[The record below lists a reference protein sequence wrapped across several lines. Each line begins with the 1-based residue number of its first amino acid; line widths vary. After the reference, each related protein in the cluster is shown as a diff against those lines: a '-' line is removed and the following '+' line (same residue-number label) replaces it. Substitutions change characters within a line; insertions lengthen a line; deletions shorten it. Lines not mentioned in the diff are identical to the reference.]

1 MAIES
6 AVKLRKVARFAC
18 LIVIIGLLSSVAAV
32 AQLPISAPAPVTAG
46 SLIPFS
52 HGSTGVWNQIYS
64 MKIDHY
70 GNIVYLDSANSNIFQ
85 LAPGAT
91 APTLLIGHE
100 PGSGATASD
109 CSLLEYAGS
118 YWNAAVA
125 FDAANNLYVTDRYG
139 TVRFCKYP
147 YVAANNTWQIS
158 ANGNWTANGP
168 KIVSGGTTTA
178 ISPQDLQVGDDG
190 TFYVSWSSTGEI
202 DKFQVDPTTGNAINV
217 TQVVT
222 GLKEYASNIAID
234 HAGNLFFLEN
244 TSDSNSNEVPGILEI
259 PVGKIPANGGTPI
272 VGGGDGKLEA
282 GTLDSGTVIRVD
294 VPDASGGPYDGIK
307 GITFDQQ
314 GNLYVGM
321 NSPYADWN
329 GLGQVQGLFMIPNAG
344 TAKAPKLMPA
354 NMVMV
359 APYAAN
365 SSVVLDPRGFIWMA
379 QGGSSN
385 VGLYGT
391 TPPTCNSSGT
401 TAQID
406 ATCEYSSM
414 IIWKPGALN
423 LGSTPVGTP
432 TVAQPLDYVFSQATT
447 PAKIQIVGPDAAAFT
462 ITTTNPYPTIP
473 VPTSPAPVSNCT
485 AGVTYPAPTSMENSS
500 GAFSYCELFVVMNPT
515 TAGLAQAEVQFLDAN
530 NKVIPGSSA
539 MVSGIGLAP
548 AASVLE
554 TPATVSIASGL
565 NEPMQVA
572 ADYLGN
578 TYVADAGLAAIE
590 MYAAGSTTAAIGKSV
605 GSSMTAPTGVAVD
618 GAGNVYVGDSGK
630 VIEIPMV
637 NGALAAS
644 KQAVLAS
651 GFGNKLNL
659 AVDGMGDV
667 FVADYSNKQVV
678 EIQNPQTDWVMS
690 SGVTTT
696 VLAAGTTFTGPSAI
710 ATDNLGN
717 VWVADGSN
725 LYEISM
731 PFGGVAQQI
740 KGAPLASP
748 VTGLAIDPS
757 GSVLVAQATGLLWI
771 PATATGLNINSP
783 VILTSGF
790 GANNAVAPFSV
801 AVDANQNIYADYGS
815 STTAGL
821 TQIGISGNIALDSFG
836 EVNPNSPFEAD
847 AVIFNMGNAPL
858 TLSAFAGDTIT
869 GTNASEY
876 SVGAASQ
883 NSPSCGPT
891 VNTPAASS
899 CYLGLTILALAAGER
914 TASTEILSN
923 AVNAPTGL
931 NIAMSA
937 NVQTDPRPAS
947 ATAVKLTPA
956 SGVSYPGTV
965 TITVTVTSAAGT
977 PTGSVIV
984 TVPGS
989 GSQSK
994 QTGTLNASGVAT
1006 FTYKGLNGG
1015 SYNLLAV
1022 YGGAGTGGTTANSC
1036 SPTGSA
1042 CFAGSAAP
1050 KTTFVVNTV
1059 APVLSVGAPGCA
1071 SASSTA
1077 TCTLNPNNVTVWAGN
1092 TFVQSG
1098 KSVNIPFTVTST
1110 IGTPTGTV
1118 RFLVNN
1124 KPVDPSQDPLPLS
1137 AQTLSLSGLA
1147 VGTYNVTAVY
1157 SGDTNFST
1165 VSYALPTF
1173 IVTLPRDMITSTP
1186 ASLTITPGTPVTA
1199 TLSIKPLVSF
1209 SASKVL
1215 MQCVAATL
1223 PPYSECT
1230 FDNPI
1235 PAVGQNSDPTSPS
1248 SVVVTISSNVP
1259 VNGGTSSSVARTSSW
1274 TLAGIFGLGLMGIFV
1289 GRRKLNRYL
1298 TILGFAVLMSGGLM
1312 GITSCTNSGYSTP
1325 LPAPVVTTPA
1335 GTYNV
1340 QIITTDST
1348 GLQNSLASPVFV
1360 LPVTVN

>member
-6 AVKLRKVARFAC
+6 AVMLRKVARFAY

-32 AQLPISAPAPVTAG
+32 AQLPIKAPAPVTVG
-46 SLIPFS
+46 SLIPFN
-52 HGSTGVWNQIYS
+52 HGTTGVWNQVYS
-64 MKIDHY
+64 MKMDSH

-85 LAPGAT
+85 LAPGAST
-91 APTLLIGHE
+91 PTLLVGHE

-147 YVAANNTWQIS
+147 YDPVHNSWVISAAAN
-158 ANGNWTANGP
+158 WTSNGP

-202 DKFQVDPTTGNAINV
+202 DKFQVDPTSGNAINV

-222 GLKEYASNIAID
+222 GLKEYAGNLAID

-259 PVGKIPANGGTPI
+259 PVGKIPANGGSPI
-272 VGGGDGKLEA
+272 VGKGDGSLEA
-282 GTLDSGTVIRVD
+282 TLTRVD
-294 VPDASGGPYDGIK
+294 VPDANGGPYDGIK
-307 GITFDQQ
+307 GITFDLQ

-344 TAKAPKLMPA
+344 TPKAPKLMPSQMQ
-354 NMVMV
+354 MVS
-359 APYAAN
+359 PYAAN
-365 SSVVLDPRGFIWMA
+365 SDVILDPRGFIWMA

-385 VGLYGT
+385 VALTGT
-391 TPPTCNSSGT
+391 TLPSCNTSGT

-406 ATCEYSSM
+406 ATCQYSSM

-432 TVAQPLDYVFSQATT
+432 SVAQPLVYVFSQAVT
-447 PAKIQIVGPDAAAFT
+447 PAKIQIVGPSASSFVLS
-462 ITTTNPYPTIP
+462 TNPYPTTP
-473 VPTSPAPVSNCT
+473 NASNPPVVPTCT
-485 AGVTYPAPTSMENSS
+485 AGTTYPAPTSMENSS
-500 GAFSYCELFVVMNPT
+500 GAYSYCQIFLALKPT

-530 NKVIPGSSA
+530 NNVIPGSSA
-539 MVSGIGLAP
+539 AVSGIGLAP
-548 AASVLE
+548 AASVLQ
-554 TPATVSIASGL
+554 TPATQSIASGL
-565 NEPMQVA
+565 NNPKQVA

-590 MYAAGSTTAAIGKSV
+590 MYAAGSTSAAIGKSL
-605 GSSMTAPTGVAVD
+605 GSSLTAPTGVAVD
-618 GAGNVYVGDSGK
+618 GAGNVYIGDSGK

-644 KQAVLAS
+644 KQTTLAS
-651 GFGNKLNL
+651 GFGNNLNL
-659 AVDGMGDV
+659 AVDGLGDV
-667 FVADYSNKQVV
+667 FVADQTNKQVV
-678 EIQNPQTDWVMS
+678 EIQNPQTDWVMT

-696 VLAAGTTFTGPSAI
+696 VLAAGTAFTGPSAI
-710 ATDNLGN
+710 ATDNSGN
-717 VWVADGSN
+717 VWVADGTN

-740 KGAPLASP
+740 KGAPLAAP
-748 VTGLAIDPS
+748 VTGLAVDPS

-783 VILTSGF
+783 VILTPGF
-790 GANNAVAPFSV
+790 GANNTVAPYSV
-801 AVDANQNIYADYGS
+801 AVDANQNIYTSYGQ

-847 AVIFNMGNAPL
+847 ALIFNMGSSPL
-858 TLSAFAGDTIT
+858 TLSAFAGDTVT

-876 SVGAASQ
+876 TVGAANQ

-891 VNTPAASS
+891 VNTAPGSY
-899 CYLGLTILALAAGER
+899 CYLGLTILALAPGER
-914 TASTEILSN
+914 TASTAVLSN
-923 AVNAPTGL
+923 AVNAPAGL
-931 NIAMSA
+931 NIAMAA
-937 NVQTDPRPAS
+937 NVQTDNRPAS
-947 ATAVKLTPA
+947 ATVVKLTPA
-956 SGVSYPGTV
+956 SGAAYPGTV
-965 TITVTVTSAAGT
+965 TVTVTVTSAAGT

-989 GSQSK
+989 GSQAK

-1006 FTYKGLNGG
+1006 FTYKNLNGG
-1015 SYNLLAV
+1015 TYTLLAV
-1022 YGGAGTGGTTANSC
+1022 YAGAGTAGTTANSC
-1036 SPTGSA
+1036 SPAGSA

-1050 KTTFVVNTV
+1050 KTTFTVNTI
-1059 APVLSVGAPGCA
+1059 APALNVGAPGCA
-1071 SASSTA
+1071 SATGT
-1077 TCTLNPNNVTVWAGN
+1077 TCSPNPNQVTTWAGN
-1092 TFVQSG
+1092 TFVQVGTST
-1098 KSVNIPFTVTST
+1098 NIPFSVTST

-1124 KPVDPSQDPLPLS
+1124 KPVDPAQDPLALS
-1137 AQTLSLSGLA
+1137 ASTLSLSGLA
-1147 VGTYNVTAVY
+1147 PGTYNVTAVY
-1157 SGDTNFST
+1157 SGDTNFSSVT
-1165 VSYALPTF
+1165 YALPTF
-1173 IVTLPRDMITSTP
+1173 IVTAPRDEITSNP

-1199 TLSIKPLVSF
+1199 TLTLKPLVSF
-1209 SASKVL
+1209 ASSQVS

-1235 PAVGQNSDPTSPS
+1235 PAVGQNTDPTAPTT
-1248 SVVVTISSNVP
+1248 VVVTISSNVP
-1259 VNGGTSSSVARTSSW
+1259 VNGGTSASAARTPPW
-1274 TLAGIFGLGLMGIFV
+1274 TLAGLFGLGLMGILA
-1289 GRRKLNRYL
+1289 GRRRVSRYL
-1298 TILGFAVLMSGGLM
+1298 TILGFALLLSGGFM
-1312 GITSCTNSGYSTP
+1312 GLTSCTNAGYSTP
-1325 LPAPVVTTPA
+1325 LPAPKVVTPA

-1360 LPVTVN
+1360 LPTTVN

>member
-6 AVKLRKVARFAC
+6 AVMLRKVARFAC

-32 AQLPISAPAPVTAG
+32 AQLPIKAPAPVTAG

-52 HGSTGVWNQIYS
+52 HGTTGVWNQIYS
-64 MKIDHY
+64 MKMDSH
-70 GNIVYLDSANSNIFQ
+70 GNIVFLDSANSNIFQ
-85 LAPGAT
+85 LAPGSST
-91 APTLLIGHE
+91 PTLLVGHE

-125 FDAANNLYVTDRYG
+125 FDSADNLYVTDRYG
-139 TVRFCKYP
+139 NVRFCKYP
-147 YVAANNTWQIS
+147 YDPVHNSWVIS
-158 ANGNWTANGP
+158 ASANWTANGP
-168 KIVSGGTTTA
+168 KIVSNGTTTA
-178 ISPQDLQVGDDG
+178 IAPQDLQVGDDG
-190 TFYVSWSSTGEI
+190 TFYVSQSNTGEI
-202 DKFQVDPTTGNAINV
+202 DKFNVDPTTGNAINV

-222 GLKEYASNIAID
+222 GLKEYASNLAVD
-234 HAGNLFFLEN
+234 HAGNLYFLEN
-244 TSDSNSNEVPGILEI
+244 DGDSNSGEIPGILEI
-259 PVGKIPANGGTPI
+259 PASKIPAAGGSPI
-272 VGGGDGKLEA
+272 VGKGDGTLEA
-282 GTLDSGTVIRVD
+282 TLTRVD
-294 VPDASGGPYDGIK
+294 VPDANGGPYDGIK
-307 GITFDQQ
+307 GITFDLQ
-314 GNLYVGM
+314 GNLYVGS

-344 TAKAPKLMPA
+344 TAKAPKLMA
-354 NMVMV
+354 NEMQMV

-365 SSVVLDPRGFIWMA
+365 SSVVLDPRGFIWLA

-391 TPPTCNSSGT
+391 TPPTCNTSGT

-432 TVAQPLDYVFSQATT
+432 STAAPLVYVFNQATT
-447 PAKIQIVGPDAAAFT
+447 PAKIQIVGPDAASFS
-462 ITTTNPYPTIP
+462 ITTTNPYASSP
-473 VPTSPAPVSNCT
+473 VPTSPAPVPNCT

-500 GAFSYCELFVVMNPT
+500 GAFSYCQLFLVLNPT
-515 TAGLAQAEVQFLDAN
+515 TAGLAQAEVQLLDAN

-539 MVSGIGLAP
+539 VVSGIGLAP

-554 TPATVSIASGL
+554 TPATQAVASGL

-572 ADYLGN
+572 VDYLGN

-590 MYAAGSTTAAIGKSV
+590 MYPAGSTSAAIGKAIGTSL
-605 GSSMTAPTGVAVD
+605 TAPTGVAVD
-618 GAGNVYVGDSGK
+618 GAGNVFIGDSGK

-637 NGALAAS
+637 NGSLAAS
-644 KQAVLAS
+644 QQATIAS
-651 GFGNKLNL
+651 GFGSSLNL
-659 AVDGMGDV
+659 AVDGSGNV
-667 FVADYSNKQVV
+667 FVADKTNKQVV

-696 VLAAGTTFTGPSAI
+696 VLAAGTTFSGPSAI
-710 ATDNLGN
+710 ATDNAGN
-717 VWVADGSN
+717 VWVADGAN
-725 LYEISM
+725 LWEISM
-731 PFGGVAQQI
+731 PFGGVPTSANVS
-740 KGAPLASP
+740 GAPLVAP

-771 PATATGLNINSP
+771 PATTTGLNINSP

-790 GANNAVAPFSV
+790 GSNNAVAPYSV
-801 AVDANQNIYADYGS
+801 AVDGNQNIYADYGS
-815 STTAGL
+815 ASTAGV

-836 EVNPNSPFEAD
+836 EINPNSPFEAD
-847 AVIFNMGNAPL
+847 AMIFNMGNAPL
-858 TLSAFAGDTIT
+858 TLSAFTGDVIT

-876 SVGAASQ
+876 TVGAANQ

-891 VNTPAASS
+891 VNTAPASS
-899 CYLGLTILALAAGER
+899 CYLGLSILALAAGER
-914 TASTEILSN
+914 TASTAILSN
-923 AVNAPTGL
+923 AVNAPAGL

-937 NVQTDPRPAS
+937 NVQVDPRPAS

-956 SGVSYPGTV
+956 SGVAYPGTV
-965 TITVTVTSAAGT
+965 TVTVTVTSAAGT
-977 PTGSVIV
+977 PTTGSVIV

-989 GSQSK
+989 GAQAK
-994 QTGTLNASGVAT
+994 QTANINSSGIAT

-1015 SYNLLAV
+1015 TYTLLAV
-1022 YGGAGTGGTTANSC
+1022 YSGSGTGGATNNSC
-1036 SPTGSA
+1036 SADTPA

-1050 KTTFVVNTV
+1050 KTTFTVNTI
-1059 APVLSVGAPGCA
+1059 APALSVGGPGCA

-1077 TCTLNPNNVTVWAGN
+1077 TCTPNANDVTTWAGN
-1092 TFVQSG
+1092 TFVQVGTST
-1098 KSVNIPFTVTST
+1098 SIPFSVTST

-1137 AQTLSLSGLA
+1137 ASTLNLSGLA
-1147 VGTYNVTAVY
+1147 VGTYNITAVY
-1157 SGDTNFST
+1157 SGDTNFSS

-1173 IVTLPRDMITSTP
+1173 IVTTPRDEITSSP

-1199 TLSIKPLVSF
+1199 TLTLKPLVSF
-1209 SASKVL
+1209 ASSKVL

-1235 PAVGQNSDPTSPS
+1235 PSVGHVTGDSTAPS
-1248 SVVVTISSNVP
+1248 TVVVTISSNVP
-1259 VNGGTSSSVARTSSW
+1259 VNGGTTTSSTKRLPSL
-1274 TLAGIFGLGLMGIFV
+1274 TLAGLFGLGLMGILV
-1289 GRRKLNRYL
+1289 GRRRVNRYL
-1298 TILGFAVLMSGGLM
+1298 TILGFAVLLSGGFM
-1312 GITSCTNSGYSTP
+1312 GITSCTNAGYSTP
-1325 LPAPVVTTPA
+1325 LPAPKVTTPA

-1348 GLQNSLASPVFV
+1348 GLQNSLTSPVFV
-1360 LPVTVN
+1360 LPTTVN